1 MNPAIANLVRPH
13 FLSMKG
19 YVSAGMEAGKD
30 AARVFMNANENPFEL
45 PGLEGFNRYPEPQ
58 PPALLNAYARRYRV
72 SADQIVA
79 TRGADEAIAV
89 LTKLFCEPCTDRVVI
104 CPPAF
109 GMYKVN
115 ALAAPASAEEI
126 PLIEANGTFSLDTS
140 AIINAAKHPNSKLVY
155 LCSPNNPTGNS
166 LALQD
171 LQAICAG
178 TLGSSMVIL
187 DETYIDF
194 AEQQSMIVALAD
206 YPNLIVLRTL
216 SKSYSM
222 AGMRMGSLINCD
234 AEFVQLVRSKCLDAY
249 PLTKTSIDAALLAL
263 SDELQPQVQEN
274 ISTLRSERQRLA
286 EALQETSF
294 VTQVYPS
301 DANFLLVAMDCAS
314 DFLTYAAQ
322 HDIVLRDF
330 SRQPHTP
337 DCIRIS
343 VGTPAQNDQLIEL
356 LSTFRV

>member
-1 MNPAIANLVRPH
+1 MNPAIAKLVRPH
-13 FLSMKG
+13 FRTMKG

-30 AARVFMNANENPFEL
+30 ATRVFMNANENPFEL

-58 PPALLNAYARRYRV
+58 PEALLQAYARRYGV
-72 SADQIVA
+72 NANQLVA

-89 LTKLFCEPCTDRVVI
+89 LTKLFCEPGVDGVVI

-115 ALAAPASAEEI
+115 ALAAPATAIEV
-126 PLIEANGTFSLDTS
+126 PLLESNGVFSLDVS
-140 AIINAAKHPNSKLVY
+140 ATIDAAKQPDCKLVF
-155 LCSPNNPTGNS
+155 LCSPNNPTANS
-166 LALQD
+166 FALDD
-171 LQAICAG
+171 LHAICAG
-178 TLGSSMVIL
+178 TLGESMVIL

-194 AEQQSMIVALAD
+194 ALQQSMVSWLNE

-222 AGMRMGSLINCD
+222 AGMRMGSLLNCD

-263 SDELQPQVQEN
+263 SDELQAHVQAN
-274 ISTLRSERQRLA
+274 ISTLRKERQRLT
-286 EALQETSF
+286 EALRNTDF
-294 VTQVYPS
+294 ITRVYPS
-301 DANFLLVAMDCAS
+301 DANFVLVALNCVAE
-314 DFLTYAAQ
+314 FLAYAAQ
-322 HDIVLRDF
+322 HNIVLRDF
-330 SRQPHTP
+330 SQQALTP
-337 DCIRIS
+337 NCIRIS

>member
-13 FLSMKG
+13 FRTMKG

-30 AARVFMNANENPFEL
+30 ATRVFMNANENPFEL

-58 PPALLNAYARRYRV
+58 PAALLNAYAKRYGV
-72 SADQIVA
+72 SADQVVA

-89 LTKLFCEPCTDRVVI
+89 LTKLFCEPGTDGVVI

-115 ALAAPASAEEI
+115 ALAAPASAIEV
-126 PLIEANGTFSLDTS
+126 PLLETDGVFSVDTNAVIEA
-140 AIINAAKHPNSKLVY
+140 AKKSHSKLVF

-166 LALQD
+166 LPLSD
-171 LQAICAG
+171 LQAICAA
-178 TLGSSMVIL
+178 TLGESMVIL

-194 AEQQSMIVALAD
+194 AQQQSMVTRLND
-206 YPNLIVLRTL
+206 YPNLIVLRTM

-222 AGMRMGSLINCD
+222 AGMRMGSLLNCD
-234 AEFVQLVRSKCLDAY
+234 ADFVQLVRSKCLDAY

-263 SDELQPQVQEN
+263 SDDLQPQVQAN
-274 ISTLRSERQRLA
+274 IRTLCKERQRLA
-286 EALQETSF
+286 AALEKASF
-294 VTQVYPS
+294 VTRVYPS
-301 DANFLLVAMDCAS
+301 DANFLLVAVTCVQELLSYCA
-314 DFLTYAAQ
+314 Q
-322 HDIVLRDF
+322 NNIVLRDF
-330 SRQPHTP
+330 SKQSLTP
-337 DCIRIS
+337 NCIRIS

-356 LSTFRV
+356 LTTFRV